1 VNGAT
6 VRRHRREGTRG
17 ASGEVTTSSADVA
30 AAEAEPP
37 ARRGFVAALV
47 YCGLCTSV
55 VGSLGVLVIPTIADD
70 MAVSRGAGQWI
81 LTAALLVGTV
91 ATPVL
96 GALSDGPRRRTV
108 LLGTLGLILVGSV
121 LAATATSFAQLVGG
135 RALQGLAYAVIPVTT
150 AAARAHLPA
159 GKVGR
164 AVAAISITTVTGAGL
179 SFPMTGL
186 LVQIWSYRVAFWF
199 AALFTGL
206 ALLAVWVTM
215 PGHARRRPR
224 GVRLDWTGAGL
235 LSAALVCFVLAVSE
249 GGHWGWSSPWVIALF
264 AGAGVLFPTWVLVEV
279 RTARPLVDLRSFRH
293 REVALANLAA
303 VGLGATFYAASSV
316 VSQLLQTPTAAGYG
330 FGLALLPAGLA
341 LLPMSAGS
349 QVAHRIVRVLGRRVG
364 AGWLLMVVPI
374 FVSLNM
380 AALAASHDRLWQIL
394 VGLFVQG
401 MAIGASFVL
410 MPIMILRAVPAEQTG
425 SALAVNQVL
434 RTLGGSLGSAAV
446 AAVMTSATTAGSSLP
461 AESGYTFAFVA
472 IAVSSMV
479 LVLALVAV
487 PRAWRQAADAELS
500 APPPPPTKPRCTAS
514 PGRGAAKAA
523 TQVMTRERVGRKRLA

>member
-1 VNGAT
+1 VIGAS
-6 VRRHRREGTRG
+6 VRHHRREGTRG
-17 ASGEVTTSSADVA
+17 DPGEATTSTDVA
-30 AAEAEPP
+30 AAEIEPP
-37 ARRGFVAALV
+37 AGRGFVAALV

-96 GALSDGPRRRTV
+96 GSLSDGPGRRTV
-108 LLGTLGLILVGSV
+108 LLSTLGLILVGSV
-121 LAATATSFAQLVGG
+121 LAATATCFAQLVVG
-135 RALQGLAYAVIPVTT
+135 RALQGLAYAVIHVTT

-186 LVQIWSYRVAFWF
+186 LVQTWNYRVAFWF

-206 ALLAVWVTM
+206 ALLAVWATM
-215 PGHARRRPR
+215 PGSARRRRR
-224 GVRLDWTGAGL
+224 GVHLDWLGAGL
-235 LSAALVCFVLAVSE
+235 LSASLACFVLAVSE

-264 AGAGVLFPTWVLVEV
+264 VGAGVIFPTWVLVEV

-293 REVALANLAA
+293 RDVALANLAA
-303 VGLGATFYAASSV
+303 VGLGAAFYAASSV

-349 QVAHRIVRVLGRRVG
+349 QVAHRLVRVLGRRIG
-364 AGWLLMVVPI
+364 AGWLLMAVPI
-374 FVSLNM
+374 FVGLNM

-425 SALAVNQVL
+425 SALGVNQVL
-434 RTLGGSLGSAAV
+434 RTLGGSLGSAAI
-446 AAVMTSATTAGSSLP
+446 AAVMTSATAPGATLP
-461 AESGYTFAFVA
+461 SESGYTFAFVA
-472 IAVSSMV
+472 IAACSMV

-487 PRAWRQAADAELS
+487 PRAWRHAAGAEVS
-500 APPPPPTKPRCTAS
+500 PPPRPPGRTRCTSNQEPVAA
-514 PGRGAAKAA
+514 GAP
-523 TQVMTRERVGRKRLA
+523 QVGTRERVGPERLA

>member
-1 VNGAT
+1 VG
-6 VRRHRREGTRG
+6 
-17 ASGEVTTSSADVA
+17 DVA
-30 AAEAEPP
+30 ASAAGEDAPDPARP

-81 LTAALLVGTV
+81 LTAALLVGTI

-96 GALSDGPRRRTV
+96 GALSDGSRRRTV
-108 LLGTLGLILVGSV
+108 LLTTLGLILLGSV
-121 LAATATSFAQLVGG
+121 LAATATSFAQLVAG

-179 SFPMTGL
+179 SFPLTGL

-199 AALFTGL
+199 AAVFTAL
-206 ALLAVWVTM
+206 AFVAVWVTM
-215 PGHARRRPR
+215 PGPARRRAR
-224 GVRLDWTGAGL
+224 GVRLDWPGAVL
-235 LSAALVCFVLAVSE
+235 LSGALGCFVLAVSE
-249 GGHWGWSSPWVIALF
+249 GGHWGWSSPWVVALF
-264 AGAGVLFPTWVLVEV
+264 AGAGVLGPAWVLVEL

-293 REVALANLAA
+293 RDVALANLAA
-303 VGLGATFYAASSV
+303 LGLGATFYAASSV

-349 QVAHRIVRVLGRRVG
+349 QVANQIVRVLGRRVG
-364 AGWLLMVVPI
+364 AGWLLLVVP
-374 FVSLNM
+374 VCVGLNM
-380 AALAASHDRLWQIL
+380 AALAASHDLLWLIL

-410 MPIMILRAVPAEQTG
+410 MPLMILRAVPVEQTG

-446 AAVMTSATTAGSSLP
+446 AAIMTSATTAGSTLP
-461 AESGYTFAFVA
+461 REGGYTFAFGA
-472 IAVSSMV
+472 IAVSSAV
-479 LVLALVAV
+479 LVLALGTVL
-487 PRAWRQAADAELS
+487 RAWRQTAA
-500 APPPPPTKPRCTAS
+500 APPRPARTRCTVDQ
-514 PGRGAAKAA
+514 GRD
-523 TQVMTRERVGRKRLA
+523 TVTRRQMTRRDRVA